1 MKNIHFLK
9 ESYPICLTLLLCLL
23 VTSCQNKSKTNKEA
37 IHSISI
43 DGLEL
48 EEIDIPSLQEK
59 YNSGEINAQQVVA
72 YYLDRI
78 EKLDKSGPSLNSII
92 HVNPYAMEKAREV
105 DKERK
110 EGIDKGMMHGVPV
123 IVKDNIDTGNM
134 PTTAGSLALEGS
146 VPLEDSPVVKN
157 LKEAGAIILGKAN
170 LSEWANFRGQK
181 STSGW
186 SGLGGLSK
194 NPYVLIKNTCGSS
207 AGSAVAVAANLCM
220 VAVGT
225 ETNGSIV
232 CPSQTNC
239 LIGIKPSLNIVP
251 TKGVIPIS
259 KTQDVVGPMARTV
272 MDAAICLN
280 AMVEKENISSYG
292 AGTFPRSYK
301 DYTMF
306 LTKNGFKEKRIGLWK
321 GSMGFDPAVD
331 ALMKKAVEALE
342 NSGATIIELEQVTED
357 IGNASFQLMLYE
369 YKEGLNAYFESLGPN
384 AKIKSVEELI
394 AFNKENPE
402 ELKYFGQEYLEMAQ
416 EKGDTKSDEYRQA
429 KIKMIQGVRTN
440 GIDKV
445 MKEHKLHAIIAPTGS
460 PAWDTDLENGDT
472 YKGGSSSPA
481 AQAGYPNI
489 TVPLGFVGELPVGI
503 SFFGRA
509 YSEPLLLEIAY
520 NYEQLTKHR
529 KRPKYLEGE

>member
-1 MKNIHFLK
+1 
-9 ESYPICLTLLLCLL
+9 
-23 VTSCQNKSKTNKEA
+23 VSCKVDAKTNSEVLSKV
-37 IHSISI
+37 SIEGI
-43 DGLEL
+43 DL
-48 EEIDIPSLQEK
+48 EEMGIPELQKK
-59 YNSGEINAQQVVA
+59 YADGTLNARQVVA

-78 EKLDKSGPSLNSII
+78 EKIDKNGPALNSII
-92 HVNPYAMEKAREV
+92 TLNPYAMEHALAV

-110 EGIDKGMMHGVPV
+110 AGEDKGLMHGVPV
-123 IVKDNIDTGNM
+123 ILKDNIDTKNM

-146 VPLEDSPVVKN
+146 VPVEDSPVVKN

-170 LSEWANFRGQK
+170 LSEWANFRGEK

-194 NPYVLIKNTCGSS
+194 NPYVLTKNTCGSS

-239 LIGIKPSLNIVP
+239 LVGIKPSLNIVP

-272 MDAAICLN
+272 TDAAICLS
-280 AMVEKENISSYG
+280 AMVQKEGLGTKG
-292 AGTFPRSYK
+292 AGTFPLTFN
-301 DYTMF
+301 DYTKF
-306 LTKNGFKEKRIGLWK
+306 LNQNGFSEKRIGLWK
-321 GSMGFDPAVD
+321 GSMGFDKDVD
-331 ALMKKAVEALE
+331 ALMMKAVEQMKAA
-342 NSGATIIELEQVTED
+342 GATIIELEKITED
-357 IGNASFQLMLYE
+357 IGDASFQVMLYE
-369 YKEGLNAYFESLGPN
+369 YKEGLNAYFKTLGPD
-384 AKIKSVEELI
+384 AKIKSLEDLI
-394 AFNKENPE
+394 EFNKTNPE
-402 ELKYFGQEYLEMAQ
+402 ELKHFGQEYLEMAQ
-416 EKGDTKSDEYRQA
+416 EKGPTTTDEYRQA
-429 KIKMIQGVRTN
+429 IIKMIQGVRVN

-445 MKEHKLHAIIAPTGS
+445 MKEHKLQAIIAPTGS

-503 SFFGRA
+503 SIFGGA
-509 YSEPLLLEIAY
+509 YSEPLLLEIAF
-520 NYEQLTKHR
+520 NYEQLSKHR
-529 KRPKYLEGE
+529 KKPKFL